1 MAPAPRRLREP
12 RSPAVANNVS
22 MPLGPDEIAHVAL
35 LARLG
40 LDDDEKRRIGA
51 ELDVILEHI
60 STLQRADVSDVPETA
75 QVGNLA
81 NVWRE
86 DEPAPSFTQ
95 EQALANAPDTDGEY
109 FRVGAIQE

>member
-1 MAPAPRRLREP
+1 
-12 RSPAVANNVS
+12 
-22 MPLGPDEIAHVAL
+22 MPITPDEVAHVAL

-51 ELDVILEHI
+51 ELDLILEHI
-60 STLQRADVSDVPETA
+60 SALQRADISDIPETA
-75 QVGNLA
+75 QVGNLV

-86 DEPAPSFTQ
+86 DVPAESLSQ

-109 FRVGAIQE
+109 FKVGAIQE

>member
-1 MAPAPRRLREP
+1 
-12 RSPAVANNVS
+12 
-22 MPLGPDEIAHVAL
+22 MPLSPDEVAHVAL

-40 LDDDEKRRIGA
+40 LDDEEERRIGA
-51 ELDVILEHI
+51 ELDRILEHI
-60 STLQRADVSDVPETA
+60 SALQRADISDIPETA
-75 QVGNLA
+75 QVGTLV

-86 DEPAPSFTQ
+86 DVPAESLSQ

>member
-1 MAPAPRRLREP
+1 MA
-12 RSPAVANNVS
+12 V
-22 MPLGPDEIAHVAL
+22 PLQPDEVAHVAL

-40 LDDDEKRRIGA
+40 LDDGEKRRIGA
-51 ELDVILEHI
+51 ELDLILEHI
-60 STLQRADVSDVPETA
+60 SALQRADVSDIPETA
-75 QVGNLA
+75 QVGDLV

-86 DEPAPSFTQ
+86 DEPAPSLTE

>member
-1 MAPAPRRLREP
+1 
-12 RSPAVANNVS
+12 
-22 MPLGPDEIAHVAL
+22 MPITPDEVIHVAL

-51 ELDVILEHI
+51 ELDLILEHI
-60 STLQRADVSDVPETA
+60 SALQRADISDIPETA
-75 QVGNLA
+75 QVGNLV

-86 DEPAPSFTQ
+86 DVPAESLSQ

-109 FRVGAIQE
+109 FKVGAIQE

>member
-1 MAPAPRRLREP
+1 
-12 RSPAVANNVS
+12 
-22 MPLGPDEIAHVAL
+22 MPLHPDEVAHVAL

-40 LDDDEKRRIGA
+40 LDDEEKRRIGA
-51 ELDVILEHI
+51 ELDLILEHI
-60 STLQRADVSDVPETA
+60 SALQRADVSDIPETA
-75 QVGNLA
+75 QVGDLV

-86 DEPAPSFTQ
+86 DEPAPSLTE

>member
-1 MAPAPRRLREP
+1 
-12 RSPAVANNVS
+12 
-22 MPLGPDEIAHVAL
+22 MPLSPDEIAHVAL

-51 ELDVILEHI
+51 DLDNILEHI
-60 STLQRADVSDVPETA
+60 SALQRADISDIPETA
-75 QVGNLA
+75 QVGTLV

-86 DEPAPSFTQ
+86 DVPEESLSQ
-95 EQALANAPDTDGEY
+95 EQALANAPETEGGY

>member
-1 MAPAPRRLREP
+1 
-12 RSPAVANNVS
+12 
-22 MPLGPDEIAHVAL
+22 MPLSEDEVVHVAM

-40 LDDDEKRRIGA
+40 LDDEEKRRIGA

-60 STLQRADVSDVPETA
+60 SALQRADISGIPETA
-75 QVGNLA
+75 QVGNLV

-86 DEPAPSFTQ
+86 DEPLPSLTE
-95 EQALANAPDTDGEY
+95 EQALANAPDTDGKY

>member
-1 MAPAPRRLREP
+1 MRL
-12 RSPAVANNVS
+12 
-22 MPLGPDEIAHVAL
+22 LPDEVAHVAL

-51 ELDVILEHI
+51 ELDLILEHI
-60 STLQRADVSDVPETA
+60 SALQRADVSDIPETA
-75 QVGNLA
+75 QVGDLV

-86 DEPAPSFTQ
+86 DEPEPSLTE
-95 EQALANAPDTDGEY
+95 EQALANAPDTDGQY

>member
-1 MAPAPRRLREP
+1 M
-12 RSPAVANNVS
+12 
-22 MPLGPDEIAHVAL
+22 AL

-51 ELDVILEHI
+51 DLDNILEHI
-60 STLQRADVSDVPETA
+60 SALQRADISDIPETA
-75 QVGNLA
+75 QVGTLV

-86 DEPAPSFTQ
+86 DVPEESLSQ
-95 EQALANAPDTDGEY
+95 EQALANAPETEGGY